1 MRRPRPDPP
10 SIRGTKSHGRATQHH
25 LASNAEGH
33 LCPVALVYSAVND
46 AGDSKF
52 PAEFIERVR
61 RLEYRQFLFLPKGGP
76 LTVDSLARFDEIQ
89 SVAENQ
95 LEPTEYALST
105 EVQPFNLHCST

>member
-1 MRRPRPDPP
+1 M
-10 SIRGTKSHGRATQHH
+10 
-25 LASNAEGH
+25 
-33 LCPVALVYSAVND
+33 LVYSAVND

-76 LTVDSLARFDEIQ
+76 LTVDSLARLDEIQ

-95 LEPTEYALST
+95 LNPTEFALSP
-105 EVQPFNLHCST
+105 EVCEIAKSQVSYFLSGLSGKGVCRLGLAT